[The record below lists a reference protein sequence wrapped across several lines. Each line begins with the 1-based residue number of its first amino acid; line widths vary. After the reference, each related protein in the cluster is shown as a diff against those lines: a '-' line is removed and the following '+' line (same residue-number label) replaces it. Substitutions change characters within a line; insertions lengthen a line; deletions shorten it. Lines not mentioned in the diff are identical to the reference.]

1 MKRVMVAV
9 LGLCVVVGVT
19 NADDKKGE
27 ELTDPL
33 DIVKKADAATKAI
46 KTVRYKVSV
55 EGIGSA
61 KSRVPRA
68 DGTVLLSGWGTDFPK
83 MFRIDA
89 RFKNRRDPNVRE
101 ATLGSDGQQFYLIDH
116 KSKKAHV
123 GRTWSIWGGNANIA
137 RALLTNEFTYP
148 TPFGDEIK
156 GEKHE
161 LEGSKMIGDEDC
173 YEVYVKYAVANA
185 EAVWCFSKKDFLP
198 RSRYD
203 VTGTPSSRQEGGQL
217 KIMTEVEADPAL
229 STDAFKL
236 IVPEG
241 YTQTEHPAP

>member
-1 MKRVMVAV
+1 MKRVAVAV
-9 LGLCVVVGVT
+9 LGLCMVVGVT
-19 NADDKKGE
+19 NAEDKNGE

-33 DIVKKADAATKAI
+33 EIVKKADAAAKAV
-46 KTVRYKVSV
+46 KAVRYNVTF

-61 KSRVPRA
+61 KARVPRA
-68 DGTVLLSGWGTDFPK
+68 DGTVVLSGWGTDYPK

-89 RFKNRRDPNVRE
+89 RYKNRRDPDVRE

-123 GRTWSIWGGNANIA
+123 GRNWSVWGGNANIA
-137 RALLTNEFTYP
+137 QAMLTNEFAYP
-148 TPFGDEIK
+148 EPFGDEIN

-161 LEGSKMIGDEDC
+161 LKGSKMIGDEDC

-185 EAVWCFSKKDFLP
+185 EAIWCFSKKDLLP

-203 VTGTPSSRQEGGQL
+203 LTGSPSSPEEGGQL
-217 KIMTEVEADPAL
+217 RIMTEVEVDPAL
-229 STDAFKL
+229 STDAFKFV
-236 IVPEG
+236 VPEG